1 MGSSNVRTARSWLLC
16 AVCSSAW
23 VGATTSAGDILIP
36 MHGIDAGTYYVEV
49 GVAGLGS
56 TKFLVDTGSGYTAI
70 DTGMLA
76 AMQQTGDVVFV
87 KQLEG
92 IMADGSRMVVP
103 VYRIS
108 EIRLGACLLRDV
120 EAAVFG
126 DGTRPILGM
135 RALSRVAPFTFSTDP
150 PGISLGRCDAVI
162 AVGAPADDATPERL
176 VAEGLG
182 EAG

>member
-1 MGSSNVRTARSWLLC
+1 MGSINLCTARAWLLC
-16 AVCSSAW
+16 AVGSGAW
-23 VGATTSAGDILIP
+23 FGAATWAGDVHIP
-36 MHGIDAGTYYVEV
+36 MQGIDAGTYYVEV
-49 GVAGLGS
+49 GVASLGS

-76 AMQQTGDVVFV
+76 AMQQAGDVVFV

-108 EIRLGACLLRDV
+108 EIRLGTCVLKDV
-120 EAAVFG
+120 ETAVFG
-126 DGTRPILGM
+126 DGNRPILGM

-162 AVGAPADDATPERL
+162 AVEASAAADAPERL
-176 VAEGLG
+176 APEGQG